1 MRKIA
6 ANRNYRLFKKA
17 QTWEEPYS
25 LPSGSIEELTSRHA
39 ELDKTINKIEIL
51 LRDMEGRC
59 KDIYDYLQENR
70 RREMQRHN
78 EILEAI
84 ER

>member
-6 ANRNYRLFKKA
+6 ASRNYRLIKEA
-17 QTWEEPYS
+17 ATWEPYD

-39 ELDKTINKIEIL
+39 ELDKTINKIEHL
-51 LRDMEGRC
+51 LQHMEGEI
-59 KDIYDYLQENR
+59 KVIYDYLQENR